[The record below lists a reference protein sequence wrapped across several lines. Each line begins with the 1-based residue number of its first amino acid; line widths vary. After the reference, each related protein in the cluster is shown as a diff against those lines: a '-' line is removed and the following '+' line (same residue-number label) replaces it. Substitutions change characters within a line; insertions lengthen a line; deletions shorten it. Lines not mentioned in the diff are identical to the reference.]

1 MHKLP
6 QEWVAIDRGVG
17 SASRGLVHHGLV
29 SGVPIYAQD
38 FNGIH
43 CIGAEGSRTFVVG
56 ECLDGNPLPALQL
69 LVVHQFNP
77 RDFDVLYEARDV
89 ADMFEWILQNGG
101 GPLPRDMIVECATG
115 DWVQEAFRRIDELQN
130 RPVEPHYAVHTYAV
144 IRIKTIGDAPR
155 EGESIKDF
163 GQRVSDAVATSLNHI
178 DVRGV
183 APEGCDVEQ
192 IEYAEEI
199 SSVLVDEIVPDESDP
214 VGERTVMHWFDDR
227 MEPNNGNGT
236 DPARY
241 ARSEKEKERL
251 LRLAVNRSDRL
262 LALRGLVYDIART
275 PLHGESCPDASSGRQ
290 VWVDR
295 EHVLERLT
303 EIVQQCR
310 EALKRD
316 DEIHSKLKET
326 A

>member
-6 QEWVAIDRGVG
+6 QEWVAIDRGIG

-56 ECLDGNPLPALQL
+56 ERLDGEPKNLVLF
-69 LVVHQFNP
+69 VVHQSNP
-77 RDFDVLYEARDV
+77 RNAEAVHMADDVV
-89 ADMFEWILQNGG
+89 GMFEWILQNGG

-115 DWVQEAFRRIDELQN
+115 DWVREAFRRIDELQN

-163 GQRVSDAVATSLNHI
+163 GQRVSDAVAASLNRI
-178 DVRGV
+178 NVRGV

-192 IEYAEEI
+192 IEYAEDI
-199 SSVLVDEIVPDESDP
+199 AYVLVDEIVPDNSDP
-214 VGERTVMHWFDDR
+214 SGQQTIMHWFDDR

-241 ARSEKEKERL
+241 VRAEKEKERL
-251 LRLAVNRSDRL
+251 LRIATNRSDRL
-262 LALRGLVYDIART
+262 LALHGLVYDIART
-275 PLHGESCPDASSGRQ
+275 PLQGEPCADSPGGRQ
-290 VWVDR
+290 AWLDR

-303 EIVQQCR
+303 EIVRQCR

-316 DEIHSKLKET
+316 DAIHHKLTET
-326 A
+326 T